1 MFVSTGGATGLRIDN
16 GNRASL
22 ESGKPKKGASVV
34 QIEATNKYKGL
45 NGGRE
50 VWVRVYSDEVL
61 DWPSVEAK
69 LTQGQMDMLE
79 HLGRRTVQ
87 YFPHSPVPEERQD
100 HGYMCDDFWVWSAV
114 KKGAK
119 R

>member
-1 MFVSTGGATGLRIDN
+1 M
-16 GNRASL
+16 
-22 ESGKPKKGASVV
+22 KGASIV

-50 VWVRVYSDEVL
+50 VWIRVYSDEVL

-69 LTQGQMDMLE
+69 LTQGQMDMLN
-79 HLGRRTVQ
+79 HLGRRTLS
-87 YFPHSPVPEERQD
+87 YFPHSPTREEREE
-100 HGYMCDDFWVWSAV
+100 HGYAFEDHWVWASVNGV
-114 KKGAK
+114 K